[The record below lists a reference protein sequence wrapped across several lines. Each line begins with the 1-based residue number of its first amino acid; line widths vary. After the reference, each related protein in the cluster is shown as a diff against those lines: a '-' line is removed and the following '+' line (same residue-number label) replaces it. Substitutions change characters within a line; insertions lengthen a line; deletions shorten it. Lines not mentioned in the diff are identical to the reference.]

1 MEYLSNGILELEVS
15 LRGAELQSLRRVACP
30 TEYLWQGDPAYWDRR
45 SPILFPN
52 VGKVWQDT
60 IRVGD
65 EAYTLHQHGFLRD
78 MLFRKT
84 ADEDR
89 HLAFVCDSDEESRQN
104 YPFDFRV
111 QIDYRLLRNVLT
123 IEWTVENTGNLPMP
137 FQIGAHPGFNHIHF
151 HPDAPI
157 HGYLSADADSPWQSS
172 RCDGGFVHQTVP
184 VTKASPDFIFPQSE
198 VPKESTECALDTF
211 PIDIPHDGLLPL
223 TNETFACDT
232 ILEMTG
238 RMHRI
243 TLHDSDGRPRVT
255 VRHQMPITAI
265 WSPCGGRAPFVC
277 IEPWEGCCDPEGY
290 TGQLRDRHFSHILSP
305 HDLWHTSYDIIIE

>member
-60 IRVGD
+60 IRVRD
-65 EAYTLHQHGFLRD
+65 EVYTLHQHGFLRD
-78 MLFRKT
+78 MLFHKT

-89 HLAFVCDSDEESRQN
+89 HLAFVCDSDEQSRQL

-123 IEWTVENTGNLPMP
+123 VEWTVENTGDLPMP

-151 HPDAPI
+151 QPDAPV
-157 HGYLSADADSPWQSS
+157 HGFLSADADSPWLSS
-172 RCDGGFVHQTVP
+172 RCDGGFVHP
-184 VTKASPDFIFPQSE
+184 ASATPEGSLL
-198 VPKESTECALDTF
+198 SF
-211 PIDIPHDGLLPL
+211 PIDIPRDGLLPL
-223 TNETFACDT
+223 TNDTFACDT

-243 TLHDSDGRPRVT
+243 TLHDADGRPRVT

-265 WSPCGGRAPFVC
+265 WSPFGGRAPFVC

-290 TGQLRDRHFSHILSP
+290 TGQLRDRHYSHILSP
-305 HDLWHTSYDIIIE
+305 HDMWHTSYDIIIE

>member
-15 LRGAELQSLRRVACP
+15 LRGAELRSLRRVACP
-30 TEYLWQGDPAYWDRR
+30 TEYLWQGDPTYWDRR

-60 IRVGD
+60 VRVGND
-65 EAYTLHQHGFLRD
+65 AYTLHQHGFLRD

-89 HLAFVCDSDEESRQN
+89 HLAFVCDSDETSLAC
-104 YPFDFRV
+104 YPFPFRV

-123 IEWTVENTGNLPMP
+123 VEWTVENTGDQPLP
-137 FQIGAHPGFNHIHF
+137 FQIGAHPGFNHSHYN
-151 HPDAPI
+151 PDAPV
-157 HGYLSADADSPWQSS
+157 HGYLSADAASPWISA
-172 RCDGGFVHQTVP
+172 RCDGGFVHP
-184 VTKASPDFIFPQSE
+184 IPADAASPAPASE
-198 VPKESTECALDTF
+198 ASTASNYSTF
-211 PIDIPHDGLLPL
+211 PIDLPHDGLLPL

-243 TLHDSDGRPRVT
+243 TLHDADGRPWVT
-255 VRHQMPITAI
+255 VRHQMPVTAI

-290 TGQLRDRHFSHILSP
+290 DGQLRDRHYSHILP
-305 HDLWHTSYDIIIE
+305 PQQRWTTSYDIIVE